1 MRAAA
6 AALVVSVLAVCPPAA
21 SAQGGRPQA
30 QPATLPPVQAQPPAS
45 RRPPAQPAQ
54 RPATQPGQRP
64 ATQPA
69 QRPATQPAQ
78 RPAAQPASARPAS
91 STAPAAGARPGAAGP
106 TGERWEDITVA
117 TANAGTYRLP
127 VGRGQSGPSV
137 LHVQVLLNRAFF
149 SAGMLDGRW
158 GHNTQNA
165 VTWFQTREGLP
176 ATGTVDSVTYARL
189 VQLAGAGPTIRQH
202 VLTEDDVRGP
212 FVRIPTDIYQHARLR
227 CSCYESLGE
236 KLTETF
242 QTTRPLLAR
251 LNPGVRLDSVTA
263 GDTLNVPQVRDTAA
277 APRGQIKQI
286 IVSGSGNYL
295 QALDSSGVIL
305 YHFAATLG
313 SSVDPSPNGAF
324 RVTSVHPNP
333 WWNYQP
339 RLLAHVPDDRP
350 NAMIPPG
357 PNNAVGRVW
366 MSLSAPHYGI
376 HGTRSPETIGY
387 AESAGCV
394 RLTNWDVMFLSTRVA
409 PGTPVAFREIRYR
422 DADSAQ
428 VPPDPRRPAAA
439 AAAPDTA
446 RRDTAAAAR
455 PDTTRRP
462 PAATT
467 PTPAGDTTR
476 QQPAAT
482 QPAASQPR
490 PATAQPAASQP
501 RPATAQ
507 PAASQPAATQPAA
520 ARPAATQ
527 PATTQPAA
535 ARPAATQPATTQ
547 PAASRPATTQPA
559 TAQPAATQ
567 HRPAATPADTAK
579 ARPRQ

>member
-1 MRAAA
+1 MTNWMRAAR
-6 AALVVSVLAVCPPAA
+6 AALVVSVLALGARGASAQAVRQPPQTQPARTPPAA
-21 SAQGGRPQA
+21 RPAPAQ
-30 QPATLPPVQAQPPAS
+30 
-45 RRPPAQPAQ
+45 QPAQ
-54 RPATQPGQRP
+54 
-64 ATQPA
+64 
-69 QRPATQPAQ
+69 QPAQ
-78 RPAAQPASARPAS
+78 RPAARPASARP
-91 STAPAAGARPGAAGP
+91 TAVTPANRPGAARP
-106 TGERWEDITVA
+106 VTERWEDITTA

-127 VGRGQSGPSV
+127 VGGGMSGSSV

-158 GHNTQNA
+158 GRNTQNA
-165 VTWFQTREGLP
+165 VTWLQSREGLP
-176 ATGTVDSVTYARL
+176 TTGTVDSVTYARL
-189 VQLAGAGPTIRQH
+189 VQLAGAGPTVRQH
-202 VLTEDDVRGP
+202 VLTADDVRGP
-212 FVRIPTDIYQHARLR
+212 FVQIPTDIYAHARLR

-251 LNPGVRLDSVTA
+251 LNPGVKLDSVAA

-277 APRGQIKQI
+277 APRGVIKQI

-295 QALDSSGVIL
+295 QALDSAGVIL

-313 SSVDPSPNGAF
+313 SSVDPSPNGDF
-324 RVTSVHPNP
+324 RVTAVHPNP

-376 HGTRSPETIGY
+376 HGTKSPETIGY

-422 DADSAQ
+422 DADSTAQ
-428 VPPDPRRPAAA
+428 TVPDPRRPAVPAA
-439 AAAPDTA
+439 SADTA
-446 RRDTAAAAR
+446 RRDTSAAA
-455 PDTTRRP
+455 RP
-462 PAATT
+462 PAATA
-467 PTPAGDTTR
+467 PHPAGDTTR
-476 QQPAAT
+476 HAPAT

-490 PATAQPAASQP
+490 PT
-501 RPATAQ
+501 TT
-507 PAASQPAATQPAA
+507 QPAATQPK
-520 ARPAATQ
+520 
-527 PATTQPAA
+527 PATTSA
-535 ARPAATQPATTQ
+535 
-547 PAASRPATTQPA
+547 
-559 TAQPAATQ
+559 
-567 HRPAATPADTAK
+567 PADTTK
-579 ARPRQ
+579 PRPRT